1 MKHGKVGLTAPNF
14 LMRWLKGKTGRVPR
28 RTRGILQPPAETIS
42 RFQGGHRKGIR
53 RSVVNVVQWLLLGAF
68 IAGPSLENLH
78 SQDSR
83 PARIAEKTQPTTS
96 VKLSQRGPLAP
107 SARTAE
113 PARASVPLRREIV
126 LPDIYITF
134 PADTIAVLKKQLEK
148 AERDLQQL
156 ERERGRI
163 KKTLEQFQKRS
174 FKGANPPAPRT
185 TELSGRPSV

>member
-42 RFQGGHRKGIR
+42 RFQGGPRKGIR
-53 RSVVNVVQWLLLGAF
+53 RSVVNVVQWMLLGV
-68 IAGPSLENLH
+68 ISAGPSLQNLH

-83 PARIAEKTQPTTS
+83 PARSAEKRQPATS
-96 VKLSQRGPLAP
+96 AKLSQLGLPVP
-107 SARTAE
+107 PARVAE
-113 PARASVPLRREIV
+113 PATASAPSRSEIV

-134 PADTIAVLKKQLEK
+134 PADTLAVLKKQLEK

-174 FKGANPPAPRT
+174 FNGANPPAQRT
-185 TELSGRPSV
+185 TELLGRPSV